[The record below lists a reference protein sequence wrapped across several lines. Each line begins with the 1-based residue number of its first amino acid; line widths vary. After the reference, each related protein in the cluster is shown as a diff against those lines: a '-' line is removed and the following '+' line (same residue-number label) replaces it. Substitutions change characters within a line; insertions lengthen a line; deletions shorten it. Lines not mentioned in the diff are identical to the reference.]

1 MMKKILLGLLVL
13 FSFGERAGA
22 IDIDPYWSAN
32 VGVAMPKGWP
42 WPGVAESVEL
52 GAEIAKYFRLE
63 AGMESLSFKGDQ
75 ARTDILQFSIGAQL
89 PIGEDLKVYAGGGR
103 KHTYGTPGI
112 FNQAKV
118 GIAYRIYSK
127 QWLTL
132 GFSNEV
138 DRNRVSTVK
147 LGIQSFF

>member
-1 MMKKILLGLLVL
+1 MKKILLGLLVL
-13 FSFGERAGA
+13 FSIGERAGA
-22 IDIDPYWSAN
+22 IDIDPYFGAN
-32 VGVAMPKGWP
+32 AGVAMPKGWP

-63 AGMESLSFKGDQ
+63 AGMESLSFKGPL
-75 ARTDILQFSIGAQL
+75 ARTDILQFSLGAQL
-89 PIGEDLKVYAGGGR
+89 PIGDDWKTYVGYGR
-103 KHTYGTPGI
+103 KHTYGLPGI

-118 GIAYRIYSK
+118 GIAYRIYPER
-127 QWLTL
+127 WLTL